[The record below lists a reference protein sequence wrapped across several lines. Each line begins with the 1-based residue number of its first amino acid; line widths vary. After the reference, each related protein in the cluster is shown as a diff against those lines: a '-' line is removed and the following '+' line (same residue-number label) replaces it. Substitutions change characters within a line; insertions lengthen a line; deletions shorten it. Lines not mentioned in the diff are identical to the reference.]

1 MIMAESILL
10 IGGGGHAKSIIDTL
24 SINKEMQ
31 IIGILDREEKVGE
44 VINGIKIIGTDE
56 QLADYY
62 HQGVKY
68 AFISIGSI
76 GLPKQRKKVY
86 EQIKTIGYSFPN
98 IIDHTAILSSK
109 VRLGEGNYI
118 GKGAVVNAGT
128 VIGSHCIINTG
139 CIVEH
144 DCRIEDFVHLA
155 TGSVLCGGV
164 QIGEGA
170 HVGAHSTIIQYKK
183 IGNNSLIGA
192 GSVVVSDINGYAKAY
207 GNPCR
212 EVGRVE

>member
-1 MIMAESILL
+1 MAEGILL
-10 IGGGGHAKSIIDTL
+10 IGGGGHAKSIIDSLRT
-24 SINKEMQ
+24 NKEMQ
-31 IIGILDREEKVGE
+31 IVGILDRKEKIGE
-44 VINGIKIIGTDE
+44 VINGIKIIGTD
-56 QLADYY
+56 QDLTDYY
-62 HQGVKY
+62 HQGIKY

-76 GLPKQRKKVY
+76 GVPKQRKKVY
-86 EQIKTIGYSFPN
+86 EQIKKIGYSCPN

-118 GKGAVVNAGT
+118 GKGAIINAEAVV
-128 VIGSHCIINTG
+128 GSHCIINTG

-144 DCRIEDFVHLA
+144 DCRIENFVHLA
-155 TGSVLCGGV
+155 TGSILCGGV

-183 IGNNSLIGA
+183 IGSNSLIGA
-192 GSVVVSDINGYAKAY
+192 GSVVVSDINEHTKAY